1 MRGPPCAAINHKG
14 RDRVISRREFLGLSL
29 GAGATLALTPELLRA
44 RQQSGGLRHAQ
55 AVPSLS
61 RDGKLIQR
69 AIPSSGER
77 LPVIGLQFGNPPPRD
92 HAALKEVLETLLDN
106 GGRFLDAVHQSPAA
120 EEVTAAIATEL
131 GLQDRIFW
139 SSRASPAGP
148 PQPGPAAA
156 KAQMERSLAG
166 FKVPRLDLVLMNP
179 MADPGHLAALK
190 EMKKEGRVRYIGMQV
205 IDDRQYAGLEAVM
218 RKEPIDFIG
227 VDYSIGNRGAEQT
240 ILPLARERKIGV
252 VAYFPFDAGG
262 LFQRVGTTPLPGW
275 AADFDARTWAQFFVK
290 YVVSHP
296 AVTVVR
302 TGTSNP
308 KHMLD
313 NIGGGSGR
321 LPNQATRKRMAELV
335 DSWPLAGTA
344 GPRAPQGAAV
354 VVPAATLDRYAGE
367 YKPAAGAVLT
377 VRRVGSAL
385 HVKPGGMEEA
395 PLVARSETRFSDP
408 WGAIIEF
415 QLDAAGTVTGLIRQE
430 GQLKLQA
437 SRIR

>member
-1 MRGPPCAAINHKG
+1 M
-14 RDRVISRREFLGLSL
+14 ISRRDLIGMSL
-29 GAGATLALTPELLRA
+29 GAGASLALTPELVRA
-44 RQQSGGLRHAQ
+44 LQQPG
-55 AVPSLS
+55 P
-61 RDGKLIQR
+61 KLLQR
-69 AIPSSGER
+69 AVPSSGEM
-77 LPVIGLQFGNPPPRD
+77 LPVIGLHFGNPAPPD
-92 HAALKEVLETLLDN
+92 HAALKDALKTLIDR
-106 GGRFLDAVHQSPAA
+106 GGRFLDTVHGNSPT

-131 GLQDRIFW
+131 GVQDKIFW

-148 PQPGPAAA
+148 PQPGPTDAAA
-156 KAQMERSLAG
+156 KAQMERSLAR
-166 FKVPRLDLVLMNP
+166 FKAKKLDLVLMNP

-227 VDYSIGNRGAEQT
+227 IDYSIANRAVEAT
-240 ILPLARERKIGV
+240 ILPLAQERKIGV

-262 LFQRVGTTPLPGW
+262 LFQRAGTTPLPAW
-275 AADFDARTWAQFFVK
+275 AAEFDAKTWAQFFIK

-296 AVTVVR
+296 AITVVR
-302 TGTSNP
+302 TGTS
-308 KHMLD
+308 KAQHMLD

-344 GPRAPQGAAV
+344 GQAAPQGPGAA
-354 VVPAATLDRYAGE
+354 AAALDRYAGE
-367 YKPAAGAVLT
+367 YKMTSGPIT
-377 VRRVGSAL
+377 VRRAGSAL
-385 HVKPGGMEEA
+385 HVKLGNTEEA
-395 PLVARSETRFSDP
+395 ALVARSETRFSDP

-415 QLDAAGTVTGLIRQE
+415 QLDAAGAVTGLILQQ
-430 GQLKLQA
+430 GQLKMQA

>member
-1 MRGPPCAAINHKG
+1 M
-14 RDRVISRREFLGLSL
+14 ISRREFLGTSL
-29 GAGATLALTPELLRA
+29 GAGAALALTPELLLRGF
-44 RQQSGGLRHAQ
+44 QQSG
-55 AVPSLS
+55 
-61 RDGKLIQR
+61 GKLIQR
-69 AIPSSGER
+69 AIPSSREM
-77 LPVIGLQFGNPPPRD
+77 LPVVGLQFGNPPPPD
-92 HAALKEVLETLLDN
+92 HAALKEVLKTLVDN
-106 GGRFLDAVHQSPAA
+106 GGRFLDAVHQSAEA
-120 EEVTAAIATEL
+120 EEVTATIATEL
-131 GLQDRIFW
+131 GIQNEIFW

-148 PQPGPAAA
+148 PQPGDAAA
-156 KAQMERSLAG
+156 KAQMETSLAR
-166 FKVPRLDLVLMNP
+166 FKVPKLDLVQMNP

-205 IDDRQYAGLEAVM
+205 ISDNQYAALEAVM

-227 VDYSIGNRGAEQT
+227 IDYSIGNRGVEQT

-262 LFQRVGTTPLPGW
+262 LFQRASTTPLPGW
-275 AADFDARTWAQFFVK
+275 AADFDARTWAQFFLK
-290 YVVSHP
+290 YVISHP
-296 AVTVVR
+296 AVTVAR
-302 TGTSNP
+302 TGTGNP

-321 LPNQATRKRMAELV
+321 LPNQATRKRMAQLV
-335 DSWPLAGTA
+335 DSWPQAGAA
-344 GPRAPQGAAV
+344 GPPATQGPAV
-354 VVPAATLDRYAGE
+354 VTAAILDRYAGE
-367 YKPAAGAVLT
+367 YKMASGSIT

-385 HVKPGGMEEA
+385 HVKSGNTEEA

-415 QLDAAGTVTGLIRQE
+415 QLDAGGTVTGLIMQQ